1 MPRITEKYGETYTLL
16 ELFKRWGIEH
26 LVPGGADA
34 MRMPEGLEVQ
44 LVADFHRGGLDPR
57 LMTKF
62 AANGIPLLAP
72 NDEHAGAVLAE
83 VGEDGLDFVR
93 DPRWNEFP
101 RPKVAMV
108 CGAMRPGSSVT
119 GEADLALVDSFEAV
133 LEDPRILNLQ
143 MFHREDEWISPPTE
157 EGGEAEAAPDSE
169 EPNLPVL
176 PKKLVWPCPEL
187 FKVGRRCVALR
198 WGFRTTASATL
209 TTATS
214 SSPASRHLPT
224 PNPTPN
230 SMQPG

>member
-62 AANGIPLLAP
+62 AADGIPLLAP
-72 NDEHAGAVLAE
+72 NEHAGAVLAE
-83 VGEDGLDFVR
+83 VGEDGLDFVC
-93 DPRWNEFP
+93 DPRWNDFP

-119 GEADLALVDSFEAV
+119 GEADLTLVDSFEAV

-143 MFHREDEWISPPTE
+143 MFHREDEWISPMDE
-157 EGGEAEAAPDSE
+157 DGGAEDGGEEAGAAPPAAPDSE

-176 PKKLVWPCPEL
+176 PKKLAWPCPEL
-187 FKVGRRCVALR
+187 FKVGRRSVT
-198 WGFRTTASATL
+198 FRRAF
-209 TTATS
+209 
-214 SSPASRHLPT
+214 
-224 PNPTPN
+224 
-230 SMQPG
+230 